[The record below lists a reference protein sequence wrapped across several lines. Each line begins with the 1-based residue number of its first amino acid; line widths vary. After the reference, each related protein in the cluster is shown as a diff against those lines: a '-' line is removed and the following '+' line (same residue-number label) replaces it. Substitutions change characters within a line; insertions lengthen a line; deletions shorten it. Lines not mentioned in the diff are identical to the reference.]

1 METSDTKDDIEEES
15 NEKLDRGKNK
25 TFQKELDQENEEES
39 IVKSK
44 SCKIKS
50 KKTITDE
57 DIKIYL
63 NKHHIFPSFL
73 KYDKNGNID
82 LNGEGLKKIDQKLI
96 NKEELFR
103 YDEVERE
110 NNENI
115 EIDLN
120 NNFSASIIYFKNKF
134 NSNKKKAEE
143 KVEKQTYGI
152 YKIYSFTIDQK
163 HLSLDDSYLDALK
176 KIAQSNESDLIK
188 AKKLDEIFKN
198 KGYLIP
204 KKVYIGGIYNF
215 SQKKIINDDKR
226 ELKINAEIKI
236 KKVEIN
242 PEISNSN
249 INKKI
254 SKENKLHIC
263 GGDIDSKD
271 IEEWKSS
278 MNIKKAQKIECD
290 DIIPVTELIN
300 IQLKNRLK
308 GPLKIINTH
317 YELSNDYFNIIE
329 QVKSIDLPSKK
340 IGTYSSFTSL
350 DQSILETPLI
360 DCKCYFFKEKAIIFG
375 LADKKIKKTFKET
388 VIGIKII
395 DTKTSDHLNGD
406 YKIKKNF
413 LNTNEINIHFEAQIW
428 RSISYFVII
437 YLLKEP
443 ELGMILEN
451 RDNFDLKLNG
461 QKIGNMKDYNIENII
476 EDYFKK
482 NKDKEIIEKTL
493 QGKKEIEITFNEN
506 KKFNGKIETQYKK
519 YERDDILDFT
529 KKRLKPINSIK
540 K

>member
-103 YDEVERE
+103 YDEVKRE
-110 NNENI
+110 NNVNI

-152 YKIYSFTIDQK
+152 YKIYSFAINQN

-254 SKENKLHIC
+254 SKESKLHIC

-278 MNIKKAQKIECD
+278 MNIKKHKI
-290 DIIPVTELIN
+290 
-300 IQLKNRLK
+300 
-308 GPLKIINTH
+308 
-317 YELSNDYFNIIE
+317 
-329 QVKSIDLPSKK
+329 
-340 IGTYSSFTSL
+340 
-350 DQSILETPLI
+350 
-360 DCKCYFFKEKAIIFG
+360 
-375 LADKKIKKTFKET
+375 
-388 VIGIKII
+388 
-395 DTKTSDHLNGD
+395 
-406 YKIKKNF
+406 
-413 LNTNEINIHFEAQIW
+413 
-428 RSISYFVII
+428 
-437 YLLKEP
+437 
-443 ELGMILEN
+443 
-451 RDNFDLKLNG
+451 
-461 QKIGNMKDYNIENII
+461 
-476 EDYFKK
+476 
-482 NKDKEIIEKTL
+482 
-493 QGKKEIEITFNEN
+493 
-506 KKFNGKIETQYKK
+506 
-519 YERDDILDFT
+519 
-529 KKRLKPINSIK
+529 
-540 K
+540 